1 MHKVDECL
9 LSIRQEILDV
19 LGTQIGQ
26 WQLPNVTG
34 TVQAIAITPDLQTGE
49 VYPPPGTELTAGV
62 EVVIRHVDMRM
73 PYIDATVWNVFEV
86 AIGTDNSTPDT
97 VNAAIDLLQNSRR
110 YVLNRIRP
118 STANPGARVVYLR
131 TTREVGD

>member
-1 MHKVDECL
+1 MHRVDECL
-9 LSIRQEILDV
+9 LSIRQEIIDV
-19 LGTQIGQ
+19 LGTQLGQ

-49 VYPPPGTELTAGV
+49 VYPPPGTELVSGV
-62 EVVIRHVDMRM
+62 EAIVRHVDMKM
-73 PYIDATVWNVFEV
+73 PYIDSTVWNVFEV
-86 AIGTDNSTPDT
+86 AIGTDNSTPST

-110 YVLNRIRP
+110 YVLSRVRP
-118 STANPGARVVYLR
+118 STANPGARVICFR